1 MRLRQMPGGL
11 SGSAFSAS
19 SGTRKPPRARR
30 IDVQASHLSIESNLA
45 DTLAAAL
52 IERVE
57 NWIDSLPE
65 DEQGAARDVAFE
77 RGWLG

>member
-1 MRLRQMPGGL
+1 M
-11 SGSAFSAS
+11 
-19 SGTRKPPRARR
+19 
-30 IDVQASHLSIESNLA
+30 QASHLSIESNLA

-65 DEQGAARDVAFE
+65 DEQGRARDLAFE